1 MNGVLINSSFLIS
14 SVLISALASHPRAAA
29 AEQTGVIVCMTD
41 KWDEREISKGH
52 KVAEYAG
59 RCITVPTDTARETIV
74 ANCVGK
80 YEYMPDG
87 SWKGVGT
94 GVDHFKSGE
103 TRTFSW
109 DEGSDLKEY
118 RYTNT
123 GGTGKF
129 QNAKGGGTY
138 FYVPITETVFS
149 GTYKETSE

>member
-1 MNGVLINSSFLIS
+1 MNSVLMKLSFVLS
-14 SVLISALASHPRAAA
+14 SVLISALASPTTAATGQ
-29 AEQTGVIVCMTD
+29 ETGVIVCMTD
-41 KWDEREISKGH
+41 KWDEKEVAKGH
-52 KVAEYAG
+52 KIADYTG
-59 RCITVPTDTARETIV
+59 RCITVPHDTARETIV
-74 ANCVGK
+74 SDCIGK

-87 SWKGVGT
+87 TWKGVGT
-94 GVDHFKSGE
+94 GTDHFKSGD
-103 TRTFSW
+103 TRTFTW

-149 GTYKETSE
+149 GTYKDKSE